1 MADGMS
7 KEKWNEMNLKQK
19 LEYFIN
25 YYLKYVI
32 IGGVVIALAISMIVS
47 IVTPSTTAIS
57 GQLLNISIMKE
68 GFDQYL
74 CDDLC
79 DDFLT
84 TGDFG
89 KKASAVAQLGVYT
102 RDLDASYQTSLAMDI
117 RMEAKEL
124 DYFLVDSEGL
134 EVLNEGGML
143 LDLSAILD
151 DSMKEELK
159 DRLVE
164 LDNFDETDTGK
175 YIGAI
180 DITDSKFVNEFTD
193 KNGKYYFAVA
203 VTSERTENVVKMIKY
218 LLKRNN

>member
-47 IVTPSTTAIS
+47 IVTPSTIAIS

-74 CDDLC
+74 CDD
-79 DDFLT
+79 FLAT
-84 TGDFG
+84 DNFG

-124 DYFLVDSEGL
+124 DYFLVDSEGR
-134 EVLNEGGML
+134 EMSSCL
-143 LDLSAILD
+143 LVTLF
-151 DSMKEELK
+151 LK

-218 LLKRNN
+218 LLESNN

>member
-7 KEKWNEMNLKQK
+7 KEKWNEMILKQK

-32 IGGVVIALAISMIVS
+32 IGGVAIALGISMIVS

-74 CDDLC
+74 CDD
-79 DDFLT
+79 FLA

-102 RDLDASYQTSLAMDI
+102 RD
-117 RMEAKEL
+117 
-124 DYFLVDSEGL
+124 
-134 EVLNEGGML
+134 
-143 LDLSAILD
+143 
-151 DSMKEELK
+151 
-159 DRLVE
+159 
-164 LDNFDETDTGK
+164 
-175 YIGAI
+175 
-180 DITDSKFVNEFTD
+180 
-193 KNGKYYFAVA
+193 
-203 VTSERTENVVKMIKY
+203 
-218 LLKRNN
+218 

>member
-1 MADGMS
+1 MKKISLLALFLLGSMSYSTISAQERVVTRGIEVATNGYMPEIGVMA
-7 KEKWNEMNLKQK
+7 
-19 LEYFIN
+19 
-25 YYLKYVI
+25 
-32 IGGVVIALAISMIVS
+32 
-47 IVTPSTTAIS
+47 P
-57 GQLLNISIMKE
+57 
-68 GFDQYL
+68 
-74 CDDLC
+74 
-79 DDFLT
+79 DFLAT
-84 TGDFG
+84 DNFG

>member
-32 IGGVVIALAISMIVS
+32 IGGVAIALGISMIVS

-74 CDDLC
+74 CDD
-79 DDFLT
+79 FLA

-164 LDNFDETDTGK
+164 LDNLDETVTGK

-180 DITDSKFVNEFTD
+180 DVTDSKFVNEFTD

-218 LLKRNN
+218 LLESNN